1 MKTQIL
7 IFSILFSFIACSSN
21 EESLEEQTLLGNWK
35 KTARFDGGSPSPL
48 MDVENGNVISFSEL
62 GAYSD
67 SLFPDCEGTYELMD
81 DTFVVENLCD
91 RERSEYS
98 YSFENGKLIIAFIPS
113 SCIEECYDV
122 YTKQ

>member
-7 IFSILFSFIACSSN
+7 FFSIFFSFIACSSDDN
-21 EESLEEQTLLGNWK
+21 SSEEQTLLGNWK

-62 GAYSD
+62 GTYSD
-67 SLFPDCEGTYELMD
+67 TLFPDCEGTYKLMD

-91 RERSEYS
+91 RERSEYV
-98 YSFENGKLIIAFIPS
+98 YSIENGKLIVAFIPN
-113 SCIEECYDV
+113 SCVEECYEV
-122 YTKQ
+122 YTKL